1 MFSLMVFTVL
11 TITSGCFFIDREEEE
26 EEEKEEVPPATQP
39 PQMGMVLSLTS
50 RPSLMIT
57 TWIPSVL

>member
-1 MFSLMVFTVL
+1 MVFTVL
-11 TITSGCFFIDREEEE
+11 TITSGCFFIDMEEEE
-26 EEEKEEVPPATQP
+26 DEKEEVPPATQP